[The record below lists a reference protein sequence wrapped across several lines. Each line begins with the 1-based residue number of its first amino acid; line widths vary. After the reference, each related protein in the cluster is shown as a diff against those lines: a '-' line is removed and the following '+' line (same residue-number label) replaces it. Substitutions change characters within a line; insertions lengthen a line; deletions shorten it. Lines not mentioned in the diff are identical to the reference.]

1 MNVSDAKGRTTVPAI
16 YRQNTNQRFDS
27 ITGKVNMMEY
37 RVDEFTTRDKFFARD
52 TLFILSLSCTCLQ
65 RHDLSFF
72 RRKRKKKKKRKID
85 PS

>member
-37 RVDEFTTRDKFFARD
+37 RVDEFTTRNKFFARD
-52 TLFILSLSCTCLQ
+52 SHAI
-65 RHDLSFF
+65 H
-72 RRKRKKKKKRKID
+72 
-85 PS
+85 P